1 MTFTKEVNAGALVF
15 CNHSGG
21 KDSQAMYLH
30 LREVVPTD
38 QLIIIHADLGDL
50 VEWSGVKE
58 HIRANI
64 DGRKLEIAHAYYR
77 DGSSKDLLG
86 YVRKRGKWPSNSNRF
101 CTSDLKRDPIGRE
114 IKRIM
119 KERGVTR
126 AINCMGLRAEES
138 PNRAKKLPWQLN
150 ERLTVN
156 KRVHR
161 TVWDCNPILHMKEH
175 EVFAAI
181 AAAEQKPHWAYAA
194 GMSRLSCSFCV
205 LAGQKD
211 LRTAA
216 KLRPDLLQIYLD
228 LEQEIGHTFQNKRTL
243 AEITA

>member
-1 MTFTKEVNAGALVF
+1 MTFTEEVNAGALVF

-30 LREVVPTD
+30 LREAVPTD

-50 VEWSGVKE
+50 VEWGGVKD

-86 YVRKRGKWPSNSNRF
+86 YVRKRGMWPSNSSRF
-101 CTSDLKRDPIGRE
+101 CTSDLKRDPISRE
-114 IKRIM
+114 IRRIM

-138 PNRAKKLPWQLN
+138 PNRAKALPWKLN
-150 ERLTVN
+150 GRLTN
-156 KRVHR
+156 SKR
-161 TVWDCNPILHMKEH
+161 TVHDCNPILQMKEH
-175 EVFAAI
+175 EVYAAV
-181 AAAEQKPHWAYAA
+181 AAAGQEVHWAYKA
-194 GMSRLSCSFCV
+194 GMNRLSCSFCV
-205 LAGQKD
+205 LAGQDD

>member
-1 MTFTKEVNAGALVF
+1 MTFTEEVNAGALVF

-50 VEWSGVKE
+50 VEWSGVKD

-86 YVRKRGKWPSNSNRF
+86 YVRKRGMWPSSSSRF
-101 CTSDLKRDPIGRE
+101 CTSDLKRDPISRE
-114 IKRIM
+114 IRRIM
-119 KERGVTR
+119 KERGVSR

-138 PNRAKKLPWQLN
+138 ANRAKALPWKLN
-150 ERLTVN
+150 ARLTN
-156 KRVHR
+156 SKR
-161 TVWDCNPILHMKEH
+161 TVHDCNPILQMKEH
-175 EVFAAI
+175 EVYDAV
-181 AAAEQKPHWAYAA
+181 AAAGQEVHWAYKA
-194 GMSRLSCSFCV
+194 GMNRLSCSFCV
-205 LAGQKD
+205 LAGKDD

-216 KLRPDLLQIYLD
+216 KLRPDLLQTYLN
-228 LEQEIGHTFQNKRTL
+228 LEQEIGHTFQNKRSL

>member
-1 MTFTKEVNAGALVF
+1 MTFTEEVNAGALVF

-21 KDSQAMYLH
+21 KDSQVMYLH

-50 VEWSGVKE
+50 VEWSGVKD
-58 HIRANI
+58 HIRANT

-86 YVRKRGKWPSNSNRF
+86 YVRKRGMWPSSSSRF
-101 CTSDLKRDPIGRE
+101 CTSDLKRGPIERE
-114 IKRIM
+114 IRRIM
-119 KERGVTR
+119 KERGATR

-138 PNRAKKLPWQLN
+138 ANRAKALPWKLN
-150 ERLTVN
+150 SRLTN
-156 KRVHR
+156 SKR
-161 TVWDCNPILHMKEH
+161 TVHDCNPILQMKEH
-175 EVFAAI
+175 EVYAAI
-181 AAAEQKPHWAYAA
+181 AAAGQEVHWAYKA

-205 LAGQKD
+205 LAGKED

-216 KLRPDLLQIYLD
+216 KLRPDLFKVYTD
-228 LEQEIGHTFQNKRTL
+228 LEEEIGHTFRHKQSLK
-243 AEITA
+243 EICA

>member
-1 MTFTKEVNAGALVF
+1 MTFTEEVNAGALVF

-50 VEWSGVKE
+50 VEWGGVKD

-77 DGSSKDLLG
+77 DGSNKDLLG
-86 YVRKRGKWPSNSNRF
+86 YVRKRGMWPSNSSRF
-101 CTSDLKRDPIGRE
+101 CTSDLKRDPISRE
-114 IKRIM
+114 IRRIM

-138 PNRAKKLPWQLN
+138 ANRAKALPWKLN
-150 ERLTVN
+150 TRLTN
-156 KRVHR
+156 TKR
-161 TVWDCNPILHMKEH
+161 TVHDCNPILQMKEH
-175 EVFAAI
+175 EVYAAV
-181 AAAEQKPHWAYAA
+181 ATAGQEVHWAYKA
-194 GMSRLSCSFCV
+194 GMNRLSCSFCV
-205 LAGQKD
+205 LAGKDD

-216 KLRPDLLQIYLD
+216 KLRPDLLQTYLD
-228 LEQEIGHTFQNKRTL
+228 LEQEIGHTFQNKRSL

>member
-1 MTFTKEVNAGALVF
+1 MTFTEEVNAGALVF

-86 YVRKRGKWPSNSNRF
+86 YVRKRGKWPSNANRF

-119 KERGVTR
+119 KERGATR

-175 EVFAAI
+175 EVYAAI
-181 AAAEQKPHWAYAA
+181 AAAGQEVHWAYKA
-194 GMSRLSCSFCV
+194 GMNRLSCSFCV
-205 LAGQKD
+205 LAGKND

-216 KLRPDLLQIYLD
+216 KLRPDLLQTYLD

>member
-1 MTFTKEVNAGALVF
+1 
-15 CNHSGG
+15 
-21 KDSQAMYLH
+21 MYLH

-50 VEWSGVKE
+50 VEWGGVKE

-77 DGSSKDLLG
+77 DGSNKDLLG
-86 YVRKRGKWPSNSNRF
+86 YVRKRGMWPSNSSRF
-101 CTSDLKRDPIGRE
+101 CTSDLKRDPISRE
-114 IKRIM
+114 IRRIM

-138 PNRAKKLPWQLN
+138 PNRAKALPWKLN
-150 ERLTVN
+150 GRLTN
-156 KRVHR
+156 SKR
-161 TVWDCNPILHMKEH
+161 TVHDCNPILQMKEH
-175 EVFAAI
+175 EVYAAV
-181 AAAEQKPHWAYAA
+181 AAAGQEVHWAYKA
-194 GMSRLSCSFCV
+194 GMNRLSCSFCV
-205 LAGQKD
+205 LAGQDD